1 MLKTPMQVPI
11 IAIENEYFT
20 KDSIIFEPNEAFAKV
35 NNSEHLIRLNL
46 KKGDHLHQCDISFVL
61 GSLFRIV
68 KHPEK
73 SWDWHLVN
81 IGIIEK
87 FLTGLDKH
95 SKLEEISD

>member
-1 MLKTPMQVPI
+1 MQVPI

-20 KDSIIFEPNEAFAKV
+20 KDSFIFEPNEAFAKV

-73 SWDWHLVN
+73 N